1 MNNLE
6 SDYSFSDG
14 YKSALTSNSNE
25 LRRLAE
31 KLAYMYI
38 GDSVARM
45 KFLNDINQFIIRNEL
60 EVKNYCLS
68 LSAGIDNITE
78 ARDKLELQYDHL
90 RTNKVMQYA
99 IIESK
104 RKEKYGYNTTVF
116 LKQVGFV
123 GGGLQI
129 FAGYGACYGS
139 VGLLCG
145 SLGLGLVA
153 QGTNNVY
160 ENGYYLI
167 YREDS
172 SGYLR
177 DGYRYASKGLGYS
190 DYEADMAYSVVDLTL
205 SGWSL
210 MNPTLKPGAW
220 KLFDYMDDSLIASWK
235 NMGRIGLSTEAL
247 LDGYTIYGLY
257 DLNKQHDERKGK

>member
-14 YKSALTSNSNE
+14 YKSALTNNSNE
-25 LRRLAE
+25 LRKLAE

-38 GDSVARM
+38 SDSVTRM
-45 KFLNDINQFIIRNEL
+45 KFLHDINQFIIRNEL

-68 LSAGIDNITE
+68 LSAGMDNITE

-90 RTNKVMQYA
+90 RYNKVMQYA
-99 IIESK
+99 IIES
-104 RKEKYGYNTTVF
+104 RREDKYGYNKTVF

-129 FAGYGACYGS
+129 FAGYGACYAS

-145 SLGLGLVA
+145 SLGFGLVA
-153 QGTNNVY
+153 QGINNMY
-160 ENGYYLI
+160 ENGYYLL
-167 YREDS
+167 YREDN

-177 DGYRYASKGLGYS
+177 DGYRYVSKGLGYS
-190 DYEADMAYSVVDLTL
+190 NYEADMAYSVVDLTL

-210 MNPTLKPGAW
+210 MNPQLKPGAW

-235 NMGRIGLSTEAL
+235 VMGKSGLFTEMV
-247 LDGYTIYGLY
+247 LDGFTIYSLY
-257 DLNKQHDERKGK
+257 DLNEKNKEKK